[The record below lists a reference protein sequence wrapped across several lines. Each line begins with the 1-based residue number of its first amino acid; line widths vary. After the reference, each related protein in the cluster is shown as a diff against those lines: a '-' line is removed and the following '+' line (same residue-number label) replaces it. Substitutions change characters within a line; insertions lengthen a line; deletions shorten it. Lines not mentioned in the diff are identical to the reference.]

1 MYVPPAFAESRL
13 PVLHDAIRATRLC
26 TLVTL
31 GSDGLEA
38 SHVPVLLDTD
48 AGQHGTLVGHFARAN
63 PQWQRLNTAVP
74 ALAIFVGPDA
84 YVTPS
89 WYETK
94 KRTGKAVP
102 TWNYVAVH
110 AYGALELF
118 DDTDSLRDV
127 VTRLTDRHEAGRPD
141 AWHVADAPEEFLQG
155 MFKGF
160 IGFRLPIARI
170 EGKWKLSQNRPADDR
185 AGVVAGL
192 RADGG
197 PAEAAVAALMDEA
210 ETSAAG
216 R

>member
-1 MYVPPAFAESRL
+1 MYVPPAFAEDRL
-13 PVLHDAIRATRLC
+13 PVLHDAIRAARLC

-38 SHVPVLLDTD
+38 SHVPVLLDAD
-48 AGQHGTLVGHFARAN
+48 AGPHGTLLGHFSKAN
-63 PQWQRLNTAVP
+63 PQWRRLSAEVP
-74 ALAIFVGPDA
+74 ALAIFSGPDA

-94 KRTGKAVP
+94 KQTGKAVP

-118 DDTDSLRDV
+118 DDADSLRGV
-127 VTRLTDRHEAGRPD
+127 VTRLTERHEAGRPD
-141 AWHVADAPEEFLQG
+141 AWAVSDAPEDFLQG
-155 MFKGF
+155 MFKG
-160 IGFRLPIARI
+160 IVGFRLPIARI
-170 EGKWKLSQNRPADDR
+170 EGKWKLSQNRPAEDR

-197 PAEAAVAALMDEA
+197 PEELAVAALME
-210 ETSAAG
+210 ERG
-216 R
+216 